1 MEEFMY
7 YVKPVSL
14 CMGILA
20 VFFAA
25 ACSGQKPAVQAGQI
39 EESSPG
45 DLMGVE
51 WLLLEIR
58 ENGKSIILD
67 RNKLEADQMGAA
79 FSLRF
84 ENERVSGT
92 AWPNRYSA
100 ECSWGEGGAV
110 SFGPAAAT
118 QMAAFREPEA
128 LKENEF
134 FRYFGEIRR
143 WQLGNGLLELYAGE
157 AVLIFKRE

>member
-1 MEEFMY
+1 MRY
-7 YVKPVSL
+7 AKPVFL
-14 CMGILA
+14 CMGIA
-20 VFFAA
+20 VFFA

-39 EESSPG
+39 EESSPR
-45 DLMGVE
+45 DVMGVE
-51 WLLLEIR
+51 WILLEIR
-58 ENGKSIILD
+58 ENGKTIILD

-84 ENERVSGT
+84 EDERVSGT

-100 ECSWGEGGAV
+100 ECSWDGGAV

-118 QMAAFREPEA
+118 KMAAFREPEA

-134 FRYFGEIRR
+134 FRYFGGIRR
-143 WQLGNGLLELYAGE
+143 WRLENGFLELHADGNENSGE
-157 AVLIFKRE
+157 AVLIFKKR